1 MSTDNTQVDIIGVD
15 ALGRE
20 IFSFSLV
27 DKRATTRFLSQRLQI
42 ENHNINKL
50 EIDHRNSLQVGE
62 HDSDS
67 SDPDLNLENMIQSTT
82 SLFEAQAQ
90 NDSNKNKSFL

>member
-27 DKRATTRFLSQRLQI
+27 DKRATNRFLSQRLQK

-50 EIDHRNSLQVGE
+50 EKENRNSLHSLQVDGQ
-62 HDSDS
+62 DSDS
-67 SDPDLNLENMIQSTT
+67 SDPDLNLENMIHSTT
-82 SLFEAQAQ
+82 SLRSSGYK
-90 NDSNKNKSFL
+90 NDSNQ